1 MCYMGTAKRMDPE
14 ASGDPEDVLSEAP
27 LVQIPRGPAFRGAQS
42 AEKPP
47 PSAHTHT
54 HTLSRVAEA

>member
-47 PSAHTHT
+47 PLCPHTHA
-54 HTLSRVAEA
+54 HPF